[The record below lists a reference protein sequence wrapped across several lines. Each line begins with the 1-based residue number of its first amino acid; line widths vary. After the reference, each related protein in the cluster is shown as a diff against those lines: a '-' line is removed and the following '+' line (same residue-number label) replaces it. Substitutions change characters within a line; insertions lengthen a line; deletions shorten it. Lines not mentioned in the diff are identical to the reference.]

1 MSKESTSNIHSL
13 SLSITLL
20 PLLFSLRTQNSPL
33 IYPLTLSQP
42 LITQNIPISNL
53 FETVQI
59 IPQTLPSFVNFGRL
73 MHFTTALTFANLKI
87 ILNILELI
95 HRTQS
100 HVKCHSYPS
109 PLILLYSNR
118 YHLLHTTLMVRRN
131 REWAP
136 TPISPKLFGCL
147 LWYTIYSET
156 IFASSLEMDI
166 EFLMQKKKVK

>member
-1 MSKESTSNIHSL
+1 MLTLYIPSTCSIKPAKLLPFQHK
-13 SLSITLL
+13 SITLL

-109 PLILLYSNR
+109 SLILRCCHTYTTYS
-118 YHLLHTTLMVRRN
+118 
-131 REWAP
+131 
-136 TPISPKLFGCL
+136 
-147 LWYTIYSET
+147 
-156 IFASSLEMDI
+156 
-166 EFLMQKKKVK
+166 